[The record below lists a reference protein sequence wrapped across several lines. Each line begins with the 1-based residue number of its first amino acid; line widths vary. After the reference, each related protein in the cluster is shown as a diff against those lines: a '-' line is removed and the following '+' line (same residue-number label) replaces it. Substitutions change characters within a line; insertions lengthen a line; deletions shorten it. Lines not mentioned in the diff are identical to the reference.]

1 MQKYRK
7 NIVRFLSIL
16 CAVCII
22 WPLKAHAASNDTGEL
37 PQIVRWENGNGYDAK
52 GDMLKE
58 SWAYDTVNQAGKYVL
73 FDANGIVLQ
82 KADDWTEREDITN
95 NFTSTELETATIAL
109 RGECFTGFSG
119 TVNVDVIEK
128 SGIRSSYS
136 LKPENSYLANIS
148 VNSGLYTISVEAYD
162 EKYVYAAEY
171 PAEQFEIQEKGLL
184 LLKIKVT
191 DQIEGEVKEI
201 QKDKDN
207 KGEEEQQNDKQDGE
221 TQRVKEQEEESL
233 VIETGIKKYMLYL
246 CGGVIA
252 GLVLYLLLRNKQN
265 KYN

>member
-7 NIVRFLSIL
+7 NIVRCLSIL

-22 WPLKAHAASNDTGEL
+22 WPIKAHAASNDTEKL
-37 PQIVRWENGNGYDAK
+37 PQVVRWENGNGYDEK
-52 GDMLKE
+52 GELIKE

-73 FDANGIVLQ
+73 FDATGIVLQ
-82 KADDWTEREDITN
+82 KTDDWEEREDVTD

-109 RGECFTGFSG
+109 RGEGFSG
-119 TVNVDVIEK
+119 FSGQIKVNMTEK
-128 SGIRSSYS
+128 SGVRKSCS
-136 LKPENSYLANIS
+136 LSPDNSYLANIS
-148 VNSGLYTISVEAYD
+148 VNSGHYTISVEAYD
-162 EKYVYAAEY
+162 DKYVYAAEY

-184 LLKIKVT
+184 LLKVKVT
-191 DQIEGEVKEI
+191 DQIEGEVIEV

-207 KGEEEQQNDKQDGE
+207 KGEQGQQNNIPEGDTHE
-221 TQRVKEQEEESL
+221 VKGQEEESL
-233 VIETGIKKYMLYL
+233 IIEGSIKKYILCL

-252 GLVLYLLLRNKQN
+252 GLAIYLLLRNRRN